1 MLYNLLSF
9 MDRDRFALE
18 TVSLTDIGPLGDKIR
33 SLNIPVEALGMRRG
47 APDPRAIFRL
57 SHLLHRRRPSLIQT
71 WMYHADLM
79 GGIAAKMA
87 GGIPL
92 VWGIHNSDLDPE
104 TSKRMTIRTARICAR
119 LSHWLPKSIVCCSE
133 ASREVHT
140 RLGYD
145 PAKMVTIQNGF
156 DLAAFRPDKGAGC
169 LIRHELGIPE
179 NSLIIGLAAR
189 FDPQKDHQNF
199 VRAADLM
206 KRSNPEVHFLL
217 CGDGVTWDNRSLAEW
232 IDDAGMRDCFH
243 LLGRRDDMTRIQ
255 ASLDIAVSASS
266 YGEAFPLVLGEA
278 MACGVPCVATDV
290 GDSALIIGDTGRV
303 VSPQDPAALAAAW
316 RELIEMG
323 PENRVRLGEAARK
336 RIAENFS
343 LPVIAA
349 RYEKLYKEIVKQR
362 G

>member
-1 MLYNLLSF
+1 MLHNLLSF
-9 MDRDRFALE
+9 MDRDCFAFE
-18 TVSLTDIGPLGDKIR
+18 VISLTDIGMLGNKIR
-33 SLNIPVEALGMRRG
+33 SINVPVEALGMQRG
-47 APDPRAIFRL
+47 VPDPRAIFRL
-57 SHLLHRRRPSLIQT
+57 TRYLRQQGPDLVQT

-92 VWGIHNSDLDPE
+92 VWGIHNSNLDPGS
-104 TSKRMTIRTARICAR
+104 SKRMTIWTARICSR
-119 LSHWLPKSIVCCSE
+119 LSRWLPKRIVCCSE

-145 PAKMVTIQNGF
+145 PEKMVTIQNGF
-156 DLAAFRPDKGAGC
+156 DLVNFRPDRGAGSS
-169 LIRHELGIPE
+169 IRYELGIPE

-199 VRAADLM
+199 VRAAALLKM
-206 KRSNPEVHFLL
+206 LHQEVYFLL
-217 CGDGVTWDNRSLAEW
+217 CGDGIAWENRNLAGW
-232 IDDAGMRDCFH
+232 IDDAGLRSCFH
-243 LLGRRDDMTRIQ
+243 LLGRRDDMARIQ

-290 GDSALIIGDTGRV
+290 GDSAIIVGDTGRIV
-303 VSPQDPAALAAAW
+303 PPRDPAALAAAW
-316 RELIEMG
+316 KKLLRMG
-323 PENRVRLGEAARK
+323 PEARARLGAAARK
-336 RIAENFS
+336 RIADNFS

-349 RYEKLYKEIVKQR
+349 RYERLYKDTVLP
-362 G
+362 